1 MTRHLLLGLLQLIGG
16 FGGMILAASYYVA
29 TEKCPSWPP
38 PPPPP
43 PLRLLL
49 EIAIPLILL
58 GVLVALIVAGIDNL
72 RRFEEMR
79 CKIKVASNLT
89 GNRLQ

>member
-1 MTRHLLLGLLQLIGG
+1 MIRHLLLGLLQLIGG
-16 FGGMILAASYYVA
+16 FGGMILAPSYCAA
-29 TEKCPSWPP
+29 TEKYPSWPP

-49 EIAIPLILL
+49 GIAIPLILL
-58 GVLVALIVAGIDNL
+58 GLLVALVVAGIDNL

-79 CKIKVASNLT
+79 CKI
-89 GNRLQ
+89 R

>member
-16 FGGMILAASYYVA
+16 FGGMILAASYYIA
-29 TEKCPSWPP
+29 TEKHPSWPP

-43 PLRLLL
+43 LPRLLL
-49 EIAIPLILL
+49 EIAMPLILL
-58 GVLVALIVAGIDNL
+58 IALVAFVVAGIDNL

-79 CKIKVASNLT
+79 CKI
-89 GNRLQ
+89 G

>member
-1 MTRHLLLGLLQLIGG
+1 MIRHLTMGLLQLIVG
-16 FGGMILAASYYVA
+16 FGGMILAASYYAA
-29 TEKCPSWPP
+29 TEKYPSWPP

-43 PLRLLL
+43 PLRFLV
-49 EIAIPLILL
+49 EIATPLILL

-79 CKIKVASNLT
+79 CKI
-89 GNRLQ
+89 R

>member
-16 FGGMILAASYYVA
+16 FGGMILASSCYAA
-29 TEKCPSWPP
+29 TEKYLSWPP

-43 PLRLLL
+43 PLRLFL
-49 EIAIPLILL
+49 EIATPLILL
-58 GVLVALIVAGIDNL
+58 GVLVALVVAGIDNL

-79 CKIKVASNLT
+79 V
-89 GNRLQ
+89 R